1 MGGVKAP
8 RTTGDSR
15 QVVILRGQLCFK
27 EETPG
32 FPLYKPDTLC
42 SGNNSEG
49 IQTLFYRKSHPVQSS
64 VKLSE
69 HLFRSKRTAL
79 VNENTCFDL
88 HCT

>member
-1 MGGVKAP
+1 MGGVKGP

-15 QVVILRGQLCFK
+15 QEVILRGPLCFK

-32 FPLYKPDTLC
+32 LPLYKPDTLC
-42 SGNNSEG
+42 SGYNSEG
-49 IQTLFYRKSHPVQSS
+49 IKTLFCRKSQPVQNS